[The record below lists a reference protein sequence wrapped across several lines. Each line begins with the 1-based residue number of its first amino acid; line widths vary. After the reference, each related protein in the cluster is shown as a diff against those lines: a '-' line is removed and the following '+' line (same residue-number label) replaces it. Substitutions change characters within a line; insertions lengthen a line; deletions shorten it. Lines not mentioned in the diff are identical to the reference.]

1 MSLPAPP
8 RPAPDAD
15 ADPWAWLQDDDTAVP
30 VLPTLAHRV
39 IDVAA
44 DPDVHVGHLAAI
56 VSKDQVLAARVLQ
69 MANSAYSSPLQTIST
84 VSDAVIRLGT
94 AAVRNVVLTV
104 CLASR
109 MHDPEV
115 YGERGSA
122 LVDHAL
128 GAAYLA
134 RFLADHAR
142 VQPDEAFLYGLLHD
156 IGKLVI
162 LKQAHRHWKRTG
174 HPVPP
179 MYVELALLERHS
191 AMGSV
196 ALRKW
201 RLPESLDEPVL
212 YHHDY
217 LAAPRMRRE
226 AAVAYAA
233 NLFAHRYGFGCEPQA
248 LSVFDDPVSREL
260 GLDEE
265 WIAGLDGRAPGLFEV
280 ARQSLGRS

>member
-1 MSLPAPP
+1 MWLPAP
-8 RPAPDAD
+8 RPAVPDD
-15 ADPWAWLQDDDTAVP
+15 DPWAWIHDDDTAVP

-39 IDVAA
+39 IDIAA
-44 DPDVHVGHLAAI
+44 DPDVHVGRLAAV

-115 YGERGSA
+115 YGNRGPA

-128 GAAYLA
+128 GTAYLA

-162 LKQAHRHWKRTG
+162 LKQAHRHARQTG
-174 HPVPP
+174 RAVPP
-179 MYVELALLERHS
+179 MYVELALLERHA

-201 RLPESLDEPVL
+201 RLPDTLDAPVR

-217 LAAPRMRRE
+217 LAAPQMRRE

-233 NLFAHRYGFGCEPQA
+233 NLLAHRYGFGCEAQPLDVLA
-248 LSVFDDPVSREL
+248 DPVSREL
-260 GLDEE
+260 GLDAE
-265 WIAGLDGRAPGLFEV
+265 WLAGLDERAPGLVVV
-280 ARQSLGRS
+280 ARQSLT

>member
-1 MSLPAPP
+1 VSLPAPP
-8 RPAPDAD
+8 RPTPDAD
-15 ADPWAWLQDDDTAVP
+15 ADPWAWLRDDDTAVP

-39 IDVAA
+39 IDIAG
-44 DPDVHVGHLAAI
+44 DPDVYVGRLAAV

-94 AAVRNVVLTV
+94 AAVRNVVMTV

-115 YGERGSA
+115 YGDRGAS

-128 GAAYLA
+128 GTAYLA
-134 RFLADHAR
+134 RLLADHAR

-162 LKQAHRHWKRTG
+162 LKQAHRHGKQTG
-174 HPVPP
+174 QPVAP
-179 MYVELALLERHS
+179 MYVELALLERHA

-201 RLPESLDEPVL
+201 RLPESLDAPVRH
-212 YHHDY
+212 HHDY
-217 LAAPRMRRE
+217 QAAPQMRRE

-233 NLFAHRYGFGCEPQA
+233 NLLAHRYGFGCAAQPVDVLA
-248 LSVFDDPVSREL
+248 DPVSRDL
-260 GLDEE
+260 GLDAE
-265 WIAGLDGRAPGLFEV
+265 WVAHLDERAPGLVEV
-280 ARQSLGRS
+280 ARQSLT

>member
-1 MSLPAPP
+1 MTLPAPL
-8 RPAPDAD
+8 APEAD
-15 ADPWAWLQDDDTAVP
+15 PGPDPWAWIRDDDTAVP

-44 DPDVHVGHLAAI
+44 DPDVHVARLAAV

-84 VSDAVIRLGT
+84 VADAVIRLGT

-115 YGERGSA
+115 YGDRGRP

-128 GAAYLA
+128 GTAYLA
-134 RFLADHAR
+134 RFVAERAR
-142 VQPDEAFLYGLLHD
+142 VQADEAFLCGLLHD
-156 IGKLVI
+156 IGKLVL
-162 LKQAHRHWKRTG
+162 LKQAHRHWKQTG
-174 HPVPP
+174 QPVPP
-179 MYVELALLERHS
+179 MYVELALLERHA

-201 RLPESLDEPVL
+201 RLPGSLDEPVRC
-212 YHHDY
+212 HHDY
-217 LAAPRMRRE
+217 RAAREMRRE

-233 NLFAHRYGFGCEPQA
+233 NLLAHRFGFGCDAQPIDLLA
-248 LSVFDDPVSREL
+248 DPVSAEL
-260 GLDEE
+260 GLDAAWLEV
-265 WIAGLDGRAPGLFEV
+265 LDARAPGLVDV
-280 ARQSLGRS
+280 ARQSLG